1 MVANTTGGMFSRTSA
16 EPTNSA
22 YLLLVVV
29 SYLGISCRTLYRT
42 EGELNMHDI
51 SGWALTQLA
60 FLSLRTRTQTPSTH
74 AATLVDQSRNLV
86 NPTPT
91 KKTRQPIDSKSIKL
105 LT

>member
-42 EGELNMHDI
+42 EGEKICMI
-51 SGWALTQLA
+51 SRDGL
-60 FLSLRTRTQTPSTH
+60 
-74 AATLVDQSRNLV
+74 
-86 NPTPT
+86 
-91 KKTRQPIDSKSIKL
+91 
-105 LT
+105 